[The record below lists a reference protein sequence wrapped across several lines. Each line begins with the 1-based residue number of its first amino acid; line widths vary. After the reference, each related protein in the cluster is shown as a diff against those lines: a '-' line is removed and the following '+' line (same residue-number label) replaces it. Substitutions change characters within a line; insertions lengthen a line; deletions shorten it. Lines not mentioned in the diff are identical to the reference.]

1 MRHKFK
7 RICSLIVTA
16 ALSLTCIGGIGVS
29 AEKTEKADNADSYA
43 VESIEGLGIADGI
56 KKDSAD
62 SRVSREEF
70 ALMLVHIYGNRHNEL
85 GKQPIADIA
94 GNENEAKIQ
103 NIIAGRLM
111 LLYDDGNFK
120 PDESV
125 TWEMAIRA
133 MMSLTGYDR
142 TLPQDENGYV
152 SGRRKA
158 RQLGI
163 LDSLTDGSGTIRY
176 DELCRLIYNTLDIS
190 VLYSYTNGEDIKI
203 GDTKE
208 TVLSYYLKLMRVRG
222 IVKAVGRYAIS
233 GAKDADWGKI
243 VIEDTAYTCDDS
255 MYTDFLGYSV
265 EGFCSNDG
273 KKKLKSIVK
282 SSDDQLKL
290 EIDIDDVSYNEA
302 NRELSYT
309 EDDGQYA
316 KKMVIPADADILL
329 NGSLITSSLKSVLDK
344 SVCGT
349 VTVID
354 GNSDG
359 KADVFMIKRRDVR
372 VVDSVNTVEEAIY
385 VKKWQRN
392 GGSSVNGTE
401 KIVLKDK
408 ERVVVRDMQGYTR
421 SLGDIK
427 AWDVIEIEENAALE
441 TYSIFCP
448 FETAMGIAET
458 VYGNGI
464 KQKVVIDGSEHKI
477 SPAYYTEYGQAEELT
492 AGINYNIKLDSKGR
506 VAAVIKNRIGKGLLG
521 YVLDVYRNKS
531 SFGGGEAKVRML
543 TEDGQIQMMSLAKGK
558 VDEISADDGYEMA
571 TAVLNSFE
579 NLNASAGAEV
589 AQLVIYEVN
598 DKQEIVSV
606 NTPYISTEED
616 AQSFRA
622 IPLFGSYGFQ
632 DKLRRGDTIEGNY
645 RIDSSAKVFI
655 IPPGGRE
662 FVRSAGDY
670 NFAVKSALSH
680 LGDGGSAP
688 IQAFKYTDG
697 SYNLDV
703 LVARQGGNASIDA
716 DTPIQLV
723 KSVFK
728 SMDADG
734 NPTMGMD
741 VITIDVYGGKNENT
755 YYAAELD
762 LFKNY
767 SSGDVAQVVL
777 NDKGVVTYIR
787 PVIYLNDPTNGKH
800 LELKKP
806 VEPDDGQWNNYSEPS
821 KVLLAG
827 AYCREEESLIV
838 NRGPKVLQ
846 SGAITPAKEMS
857 VLAAEEADISR
868 LSGFMSSTYVYPL
881 DSMPN
886 IFVYDESRKV
896 FEPGDRNDIIDY
908 KSDPANYST
917 MMMFTWWGGIRSIVI
932 YK

>member
-1 MRHKFK
+1 MRLGFK
-7 RICSLIVTA
+7 RICSIIVTV
-16 ALSLTCIGGIGVS
+16 ALCLTCLGAMGAS
-29 AEKTEKADNADSYA
+29 AEKNEKAETDNYA
-43 VESIEGLGIADGI
+43 IESIEGLGLTEGI
-56 KKDSAD
+56 KIDNAD

-70 ALMLVHIYGNRHNEL
+70 ALILVNIYGNRHNEL
-85 GKQPIADIA
+85 GKQTIADISE
-94 GNENEAKIQ
+94 NENEAKIQ
-103 NIIAGRLM
+103 NIVAGRLM

-120 PDESV
+120 PEESV

-133 MMSLTGYDR
+133 MMALTGYDR
-142 TLPQDENGYV
+142 TLPQDESGYV

-163 LDSLTDGSGTIRY
+163 LDSLSDNSGTIRY

-190 VLYSYTNGEDIKI
+190 VLYSYTNGADIKI

-208 TVLSYYLKLMRVRG
+208 TVLSYYLKLMRVKG
-222 IVKAVGRYAIS
+222 IVKAAGRYAIS

-243 VIEDTAYTCDDS
+243 IIDDTAYSCDDE
-255 MYTDFLGYSV
+255 MYTGFLGYSV

-290 EIDIDDVSYNEA
+290 EIDIDDVSYNEST
-302 NRELSYT
+302 RELSYT
-309 EDDGQYA
+309 EDDGRYA

-329 NGSLITSSLKSVLDK
+329 NGSLITDSLKSVLDK

-349 VTVID
+349 ITVID

-359 KADVFMIKRRDVR
+359 KADVFMVNRRNVR
-372 VVDSVNTVEEAIY
+372 VVDTVNTVEEAIY
-385 VKKWQRN
+385 VKKWKRN
-392 GGSSVNGTE
+392 GGSSVSETE
-401 KIVLKDK
+401 KIILKEK
-408 ERVVVRDMQGYTR
+408 ERVKICDMQGYTR

-441 TYSIFCP
+441 TYSIYCP

-458 VYGNGI
+458 VYGNGV
-464 KQKVVIDGSEHKI
+464 KQKVVIDGAEHEI
-477 SPAYYTEYGQAEELT
+477 SPAYYTEYGQAEELS
-492 AGINYNIKLDSKGR
+492 AGINYNIKFDTKGR
-506 VAAVIKNRIGKGLLG
+506 VAAVIRNRIGKGLLG
-521 YVLDVYRNKS
+521 YILDVYQNKS

-543 TEDGQIQMMSLAKGK
+543 TEDGVVQMISLAKGT
-558 VDEISADDGYEMA
+558 VDGIGADDGYEMA
-571 TAVLNSFE
+571 AAVLNSFE
-579 NLNASAGAEV
+579 TLNANSGAEV

-598 DKQEIVSV
+598 DKQEITAV
-606 NTPYISTEED
+606 NTPYISSEED
-616 AQSFRA
+616 VQSFRA
-622 IPLFGSYGFQ
+622 VPLFGSYGFQ
-632 DKLRRGDTIEGNY
+632 DKLTRGNTIEGNY
-645 RIDSSAKVFI
+645 RIDSSAKVFV
-655 IPPGGRE
+655 IPPGGKDY
-662 FVRSAGDY
+662 VRSAGEY
-670 NFAVKSALSH
+670 NFTVKNALSH
-680 LGDGGSAP
+680 MADGSAAP

-703 LVARQGGNASIDA
+703 LVARQGGSASINS
-716 DTPIQLV
+716 DTPIQLI

-728 SMDADG
+728 SLDAEG
-734 NPTMGMD
+734 NPTMGME

-755 YYAAELD
+755 YYAAESD

-787 PVIYLNDPTNGKH
+787 PVVYLNDPSTGKH

-806 VEPDDGQWNNYSEPS
+806 VEPDDGQWNNYAEPS

-827 AYCREEESLIV
+827 AYCREEDSLIV

-857 VLAAEEADISR
+857 VLAAEEADVSR
-868 LSGFMSSTYVYPL
+868 LSGFMSSTYIYPL

-886 IFVYDESRKV
+886 VYVYDESRKV
-896 FEPGDRNDIIDY
+896 FEPGDKNDIIDY
-908 KSDPANYST
+908 KSDPSNYST
-917 MMMFTWWGGIRSIVI
+917 MMMFTWWGGIRGIVI